1 MSKAIKSVAAFI
13 CAFGA
18 LAGYV
23 WAEPQAAPK
32 MALIPAGA
40 FEMGDHHGFVDPK
53 HGSDET
59 PLHTVRIDAFQMGV
73 CDVTTQEY
81 GEFLNAALVQRQI
94 EVRGG
99 GVYLAGGSDLLCDTR
114 QSSPSSEIGWDG
126 KRFSVLDRKERHPM
140 VCVRWHGAAAY
151 CNWLS
156 AQKKL
161 PICYDT
167 KTWAC
172 DFNKSGYRL
181 PTEAEWEYAARGGQK
196 NPYFKYPWGDDADP
210 LKSNVPESLNP
221 FRVGQRL
228 ATPPVGYRQ
237 SDGPGGEAWRTGVLP
252 LTTPVGFFNGSLRRK
267 EDFGWPGGQETIQT
281 ANGANGFGLYDMCGN
296 VWQWCTE
303 WYERNYYAYS
313 PAENPPGPAQ
323 GSPMPDGKTYRCMR
337 GGSWFNGEFGH
348 GRVSNRDPSYY
359 RGPDPVTGL
368 SDADGPWFH
377 IGFRVVLPVSAESR
391 PAIQPTPVQNAG
403 RGEGE
408 QRGQTVQ
415 RPRAPLFSALDLN
428 GDGTIDASEMAQAA
442 ASLKVLDANGDGAIT
457 PDEYQPPRPG
467 EAPRE
472 RSPQSPTSPTS
483 SNSAKESISARQTAR
498 EDARPPN
505 PDAIRMPLE
514 GETPSSR
521 KQAGSFVLRSSAMAD
536 NGELPKTFTGDGDGV
551 TPPLEWSGAPAGTRS
566 YALVMHHT
574 DAQGA
579 NVSYWILFNIPADKQ
594 GLPQNVKGIGTL
606 GVGSRSNRAAYTPPH
621 SKGPGART
629 YVFTVYA
636 LSAPVPLALP
646 TSGVTQEALLDAMK
660 GKILASADLSTTYTR
675 YTVADG
681 GQGQEPVADRP
692 PPEPREGAGDRN
704 EARSERPQQQDNQN
718 TAQRPERPGG
728 QGGGRIA
735 ENNKTP
741 VSPNPGQTVGLF
753 LNTPKAS
760 AGYTLFAPKHNT
772 VTYLMD
778 NQGRV
783 VHQWKSEY
791 EPGQSVYLKP
801 NGNLL
806 HCCQMRNRS
815 FTGGGEGG
823 RIEEYNWAGKLI
835 WEFSYST
842 DQYQQHHD
850 IVPLPNGN
858 ILMLVVEKKTHA
870 QCLAAG
876 FPTFMLRDRE
886 LYPDSVVEVQPLYPS
901 GGKVVWEWHVWDH
914 LIQDFDQANANYGD
928 VAAHPELIYV
938 GGGRGAPA
946 FWNHANSIA
955 YNAKL
960 DQIVISARGSSEIWF
975 IDHSTT
981 DKQAAGHT
989 GGKQGK
995 GGDLIYR
1002 WGNPSAYK
1010 CGTERD
1016 AQLNQQHDA
1025 EWIPDGYPGAGHVT
1039 IFNNGYNRGYTSI
1052 EEIVPPVDA
1061 NGHYVIEPG
1070 KPCGPEKP
1078 VWHYEAKNRTDF
1090 FSSEISGAHRLPNGD
1105 TLICAG
1111 VIGNLFEVTAAGE
1124 KVWQYVNPVVR
1135 SGILAQGELPGK
1147 DVRGHLFNAVFK
1159 VHRYAPDYP
1168 GLQGRDLTPKG
1179 VIELPASKKG
1189 KTGMDQAD
1197 AAPGERPPERVGRD
1211 RR

>member
-1 MSKAIKSVAAFI
+1 MSNALHGDISQRLFGKPAGAGSRAAPNPSGTCAAEQIGRGVAAFI
-13 CAFGA
+13 CAFG
-18 LAGYV
+18 LSAGYV

-32 MALIPAGA
+32 MALIPAGT
-40 FEMGDHHGFVDPK
+40 FEMGDHHGFVDTK

-59 PLHTVRIDAFQMGV
+59 PLHTVRLDSYYIGI

-81 GEFLNAALVQRQI
+81 CEFLNAALAQRLI

-99 GVYLAGGSDLLCDTR
+99 GVYLVGGSDLLCDTR
-114 QSSPSSEIGWDG
+114 QSSPSSEIGWNG
-126 KRFSVLDRKERHPM
+126 KRFSVLDKKERHPM
-140 VCVRWHGAAAY
+140 VCVRWHGAAVY

-156 AQKKL
+156 AQEKL

-167 KTWAC
+167 KSWDC

-196 NPYFKYPWGDDADP
+196 KSPYYNYPWGDDADP
-210 LKSNVPESLNP
+210 LKANVPESRNP
-221 FRVGQRL
+221 FRVGARPS
-228 ATPPVGYRQ
+228 APPSGYRA
-237 SDGPGGEAWRTGVLP
+237 STGPGGEAWRTGALP

-267 EDFGWPGGQETIQT
+267 ADFGWPGVQETFQT
-281 ANGANGFGLYDMCGN
+281 ANGANGFGLFDMSGN

-303 WYERNYYAYS
+303 WYERNYYAFS

-323 GSPMPDGKTYRCMR
+323 GSPMPDGKVYRCMR

-377 IGFRVVLPVSAESR
+377 IGFRVVLPVSAERR
-391 PAIQPTPVQNAG
+391 PAIKPTPVQNAG
-403 RGEGE
+403 RDEGE
-408 QRGQTVQ
+408 QRGQAGQ

-428 GDGTIDASEMAQAA
+428 GDGTIDASELAQAA
-442 ASLKVLDANGDGAIT
+442 ASLKALDTNGDGAIT

-467 EAPRE
+467 EATRE
-472 RSPQSPTSPTS
+472 R
-483 SNSAKESISARQTAR
+483 
-498 EDARPPN
+498 PN
-505 PDAIRMPLE
+505 PDQIRMRLE

-521 KQAGSFVLRSSAMAD
+521 KKAGSFALRSSAMAD
-536 NGELPKTFTGDGDGV
+536 NGELPKTFTGDGDGD

-574 DAQGA
+574 DAQGE
-579 NVSYWILFNIPADKQ
+579 NVSYWILYNIPADKQ

-646 TSGVTQEALLDAMK
+646 TSGVTQETLLDAVK

-681 GQGQEPVADRP
+681 GQGQEPDADRP
-692 PPEPREGAGDRN
+692 PPEPRDGAR
-704 EARSERPQQQDNQN
+704 RERPQQQDNPNAEQ
-718 TAQRPERPGG
+718 RPGG

-858 ILMLVVEKKTHA
+858 ILMLVVEKKTTA
-870 QCLAAG
+870 DCIAAG
-876 FPTFMLRDRE
+876 WPAEMVQNRE
-886 LYPDSVVEVQPLYPS
+886 IYPDGVVEVQPVYPS
-901 GGKVVWEWHVWDH
+901 GGKVVWEW
-914 LIQDFDQANANYGD
+914 
-928 VAAHPELIYV
+928 
-938 GGGRGAPA
+938 
-946 FWNHANSIA
+946 
-955 YNAKL
+955 
-960 DQIVISARGSSEIWF
+960 
-975 IDHSTT
+975 
-981 DKQAAGHT
+981 
-989 GGKQGK
+989 
-995 GGDLIYR
+995 
-1002 WGNPSAYK
+1002 
-1010 CGTERD
+1010 
-1016 AQLNQQHDA
+1016 
-1025 EWIPDGYPGAGHVT
+1025 
-1039 IFNNGYNRGYTSI
+1039 
-1052 EEIVPPVDA
+1052 
-1061 NGHYVIEPG
+1061 
-1070 KPCGPEKP
+1070 
-1078 VWHYEAKNRTDF
+1078 
-1090 FSSEISGAHRLPNGD
+1090 
-1105 TLICAG
+1105 
-1111 VIGNLFEVTAAGE
+1111 
-1124 KVWQYVNPVVR
+1124 
-1135 SGILAQGELPGK
+1135 
-1147 DVRGHLFNAVFK
+1147 
-1159 VHRYAPDYP
+1159 
-1168 GLQGRDLTPKG
+1168 
-1179 VIELPASKKG
+1179 
-1189 KTGMDQAD
+1189 
-1197 AAPGERPPERVGRD
+1197 RV
-1211 RR
+1211 